1 MGDDRTI
8 KENIMNIIYRS
19 RGTGKTEEII
29 KCAYENGYTIIC
41 RDKSEYY
48 NKINKMSELGIA
60 KDSVSFALWKDVK
73 DRKDKTIYVIDD
85 VELFLKNIFG
95 EIDTISLSSET
106 HFSCTKRMLE
116 KNVEELS
123 TSYNKLISS
132 QSVDYGKSLNILKN
146 ISALQDII
154 KEM

>member
-29 KCAYENGYTIIC
+29 KCAYENGYTILC

-48 NKINKMSELGIA
+48 NKVNKMSRLGIS
-60 KDSVSFALWKDVK
+60 KNDVSFALWEDVK
-73 DRKDKTIYVIDD
+73 NRKDKTIYVIDD
-85 VELFLKNIFG
+85 AELFLRNIFG

-106 HFSCTKRMLE
+106 HFDGTKKILE

-123 TSYNKLISS
+123 VSYNKLISS
-132 QSVDYGKSLNILKN
+132 QNIDYGKSLNILKN
-146 ISALQDII
+146 ILALQDII